1 VLLYD
6 PYQALIIPQIAL
18 FANRTCFN
26 VNILY
31 NQGMAMEEVKTP
43 PHPPI
48 FYWRWLVVL
57 LVAGILAVWMSF
69 TPEGVL
75 GKADAVGY
83 AVCHRID
90 LRSFAI
96 GGRQLPLC
104 ARCTGQYLGALTG
117 LAFQAIIAPRRAGS
131 PPKRVIAFLAL
142 FAALYGMDGIN
153 SYFHLPPLLAAFP
166 NMPLL
171 YEPNNVLR
179 LMTGTGMG
187 LVISAA
193 LYPAFTSTLYRQY
206 DRSSALPG
214 LKALS
219 GMGISALVVS
229 GLVLTHV
236 DWVLYPLALISS
248 AGVLVLLATI
258 YTIVILMALRRDNH
272 YERLSQAIFPI
283 LAALSIAILQIA
295 IMDVGRYLLTGTWG
309 EFPMG

>member
-1 VLLYD
+1 
-6 PYQALIIPQIAL
+6 
-18 FANRTCFN
+18 

-31 NQGMAMEEVKTP
+31 NQGMTTEEVKAL

-57 LVAGILAVWMSF
+57 LVAGIIAVWMSF
-69 TPEGVL
+69 TPQGIL

-90 LRSFAI
+90 LRSFSI
-96 GGRQLPLC
+96 GDRQLPLC
-104 ARCTGQYLGALTG
+104 ARCTGQYLGALSG
-117 LAFQAIIAPRRAGS
+117 LVFQAIIGRRRAGS
-131 PPKRVIAFLAL
+131 PPKRVIAILAL
-142 FAALYGMDGIN
+142 FAALYGMDGVN

-179 LMTGTGMG
+179 LITGTGMG

-193 LYPAFTSTLYRQY
+193 IYPAFISTLYRQY
-206 DRSSALPG
+206 DRSPALPG

-219 GMGISALVVS
+219 GMVGSTLVVS
-229 GLVLTHV
+229 GLALTHI
-236 DWVLYPLALISS
+236 DWILYPLALISS
-248 AGVLVLLATI
+248 AGVLVLLAMI
-258 YTIVILMALRRDNH
+258 YTIVILMALRLDNR
-272 YERLSQAIFPI
+272 YERLRQAIFPI

-295 IMDVGRYLLTGTWG
+295 MMDIGRYLLTGTWG
-309 EFPMG
+309 EFPLG